1 MQKLFNENVCSDVPQ
16 LRFPEYTENWV
27 QVQIKNVAKVIGGG
41 TPKTDVNEYWN
52 GNIRWFTPSEVGK
65 SKYIEDS
72 EKHITEKGLKNS
84 SAKLLPKN
92 SILLSSRATIGQM
105 SISLYES
112 STNQGFQSLVST
124 KNICNEFLYY
134 LLFLYKKEFIK
145 KASGSTFLE
154 ISKNEIEKTKIKIP
168 SFNEQEKIADF
179 LSVVDKKIELM
190 EKKYNILN
198 KYKKGV
204 MQKLFNENVCSE
216 ELIPNLR
223 FNEFHKNWFKYKI
236 KEIGTVKTGKTPST
250 ANKSYFN
257 NGNII
262 WVTPGDIS
270 NKKFVNESSRYLTE
284 EGLKKSIK
292 LPKNAILVTCIGT
305 IGKICMINKKGSCNQ
320 QINAIIPNEKYN
332 PHFIYYVIEKNSP
345 KFKLYAGNTATPI
358 INKKFFENLSF
369 YFPSINEQNKI
380 GKFLSLID
388 KKIELMESNMI
399 KAVDG
404 VLI

>member
-1 MQKLFNENVCSDVPQ
+1 M
-16 LRFPEYTENWV
+16 
-27 QVQIKNVAKVIGGG
+27 
-41 TPKTDVNEYWN
+41 
-52 GNIRWFTPSEVGK
+52 
-65 SKYIEDS
+65 
-72 EKHITEKGLKNS
+72 
-84 SAKLLPKN
+84 
-92 SILLSSRATIGQM
+92 
-105 SISLYES
+105 
-112 STNQGFQSLVST
+112 
-124 KNICNEFLYY
+124 
-134 LLFLYKKEFIK
+134 
-145 KASGSTFLE
+145 
-154 ISKNEIEKTKIKIP
+154 
-168 SFNEQEKIADF
+168 
-179 LSVVDKKIELM
+179 
-190 EKKYNILN
+190 
-198 KYKKGV
+198 
-204 MQKLFNENVCSE
+204 
-216 ELIPNLR
+216 PNLR

-292 LPKNAILVTCIGT
+292 LPKNAILVTCIGAT

-388 KKIELMESNMI
+388 KKIELMERKHKLIKKYKNGLMREIFTQNIKFSNNELGLFKLGEIVELMRNGSNEVQVNFETEFPVTRIETISKGNINFDKVGFVETIDKSYQLKKGDILLSNINSLKYIGNCVYFDMDKILYHGMNLMLIRFKENFNKKFLYYYI
-399 KAVDG
+399 KYHKNWFQRMACQAVNQASINQTSLKKFPFIIPKLKTDQDKIADFLSEMDNKIDF
-404 VLI
+404 VEQQLEKIKEFKKYLLQQMFI